1 VVFVYYSRMG
11 GAGAGAGAGGAGGVV
26 VPAGVTRIRV
36 DPSVRVIPPETFS
49 NCANIEELELCDGL
63 REIGTRAF
71 AGCVRLRFKAGTNI
85 PHTVDALRDEAFAS
99 CRSLDDVDVPHGVM
113 SIGRGAFHDCASLR
127 RCGIPETVRAI
138 KSDSLG
144 GTSLAALTLGGGA
157 GELPE
162 GLEHIGDSAF
172 KGCRFRR
179 VRVPPPVTII
189 GRHLFYSCSRMISL
203 ELPEGVRR
211 IKNYAFMD
219 CVSLRNAVIPPR
231 AGRGGLECFDGCHD
245 LFELFGSNRGV
256 KDALRGR
263 FRGLPI
269 HRACY
274 YHSYHDASTTMEK
287 IGSLMI
293 ANNDS
298 TTTTATT
305 TRRTSAASPPGGS
318 DRDCL
323 GMTPLH
329 ILACSKRQDYDLY
342 VSLRENFDPIMRRY
356 YTTEDRWGCLPLF
369 YALLGDVPRRIRD
382 FFVDELRRTAP
393 DYVLDVRRLVEDM
406 CKCGATLEAVKYVLG
421 TRHEMF
427 APLESVDWDQF
438 VSDLAASSSARR
450 VPVEIFRFL
459 IHLTIYD
466 RVEQLGLGRWRAAIR
481 DEVDRLPD
489 RGNMRNTELKGI
501 KLKLAFAE
509 YTYDQLKEA
518 TFILELALWKAK
530 IDECNSLAGK
540 KRSSNRLSNKRM
552 RVDKEGFVHQCR
564 ISCGAEVI
572 IRNVLPFLIEN
583 MI

>member
-1 VVFVYYSRMG
+1 MEQPVFVYYSHMMG
-11 GAGAGAGAGGAGGVV
+11 GAGGGAGVV
-26 VPAGVTRIRV
+26 VPAGVTRVRV
-36 DPSVRVIPPETFS
+36 DPSVRVIPPEAFS
-49 NCANIEELELCDGL
+49 MLADLEELELCDGL
-63 REIGTRAF
+63 REIGRRAF
-71 AGCVRLRFKAGTNI
+71 RGCVNLRFKAGTNI
-85 PHTVDALRDEAFAS
+85 PPTVDVVCDEAFAS
-99 CRSLDDVDVPHGVM
+99 CRSLDEVDIPHGVT

-138 KSDSLG
+138 KSDSFG
-144 GTSLAALTLGGGA
+144 GTSLVALLGAGGLGG
-157 GELPE
+157 LPE

-172 KGCRFRR
+172 TDCRFRR
-179 VRVPPPVTII
+179 MRVPPPVTII
-189 GRHLFYSCSRMISL
+189 GRHLFYSCARMLSL

-219 CVSLRNAVIPPR
+219 CVTLRNAVIPPR

-245 LFELFGSNRGV
+245 LFELFGTNGGV

-263 FRGLPI
+263 FRRLPI
-269 HRACY
+269 HKACY

-298 TTTTATT
+298 TTTTTT
-305 TRRTSAASPPGGS
+305 TTSATNPPGGS

-342 VSLRENFDPIMRRY
+342 VFLRENFDPIMRRY
-356 YTTEDRWGCLPLF
+356 YTTEDRWGCIPLF
-369 YALLGDVPRRIRD
+369 YALLGDVPRRIRN
-382 FFVDELRRTAP
+382 FFVAELRRTAP
-393 DYVLDVRRLVEDM
+393 DYVLDVRRLVENM

-466 RVEQLGLGRWRAAIR
+466 RVEQLGLERWRAAIR

-530 IDECNSLAGK
+530 IDECNSLVGK